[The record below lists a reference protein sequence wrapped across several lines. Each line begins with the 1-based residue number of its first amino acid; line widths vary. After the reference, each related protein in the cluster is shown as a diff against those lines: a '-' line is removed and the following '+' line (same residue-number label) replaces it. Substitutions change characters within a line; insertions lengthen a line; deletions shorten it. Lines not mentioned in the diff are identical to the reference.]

1 MIKNIDFL
9 FPSILVFINILL
21 INQIQTFN
29 FDLNKPVFKHLNKDV
44 YFGYTVAQHIIRS
57 NKTPL

>member
-1 MIKNIDFL
+1 MIVKYIEYL
-9 FPSILVFINILL
+9 SKTILL
-21 INQIQTFN
+21 INIILINKIQTFN

-44 YFGYTVAQHIIRS
+44 YFGYTVAQHVIKS